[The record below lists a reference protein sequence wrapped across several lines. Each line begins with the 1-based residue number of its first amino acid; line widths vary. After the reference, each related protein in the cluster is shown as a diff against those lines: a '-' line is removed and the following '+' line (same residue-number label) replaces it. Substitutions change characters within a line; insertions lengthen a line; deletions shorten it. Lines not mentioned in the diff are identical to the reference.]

1 MKLLRQHLAFRL
13 FGAIVLVGT
22 VLWIGYLVAVYRR
35 ASWQS
40 DMVPPPQ
47 RLATIA
53 ALIEATP
60 PPDRAL
66 LLAGLSSD
74 TFQIRIEAG
83 DIVANQFDD
92 LPRQSRYE
100 VADYDQALEGRRF
113 SIESQVGERP
123 PLGFVMRRF
132 IPATLEFKVR
142 LSTDETMVID
152 ARSPFLTTEAGLPVG
167 LFAGLIGSLVGL
179 VTLVLVFIAS
189 RPLRELADAVA
200 TLDPDGAPRPLPGAA
215 AFSPE
220 IRRLTEAY
228 NTLHGRVAALL
239 RNRMELV
246 GGISHDVR
254 TFATRLRLKV
264 DAIEDEASRDS
275 AVRDIEDMVRLLD
288 DAVLT
293 SRAGAGE
300 LQQELVSLRDLVA
313 ADCAALAEA
322 GRPVVLEDAS
332 EDDPLTVLGDRVAI
346 RRIVANLIDNAIKYG
361 EVAHVSLRRDGVL
374 AVLVVEDQGAGVRPE
389 EREALFEPFHRL
401 ESSRSRTTGG
411 AGLGLAVVKTL
422 SEGHSGTVSIGY
434 AATGG
439 LSVRV
444 RLPLFSTSA

>member
-1 MKLLRQHLAFRL
+1 MTLIRQHLAFRL
-13 FGAIVLVGT
+13 FGAFVLMVT

-40 DMVPPPQ
+40 DLVPPPQ
-47 RLATIA
+47 RLATVA
-53 ALIEATP
+53 TLIEATP
-60 PPDRAL
+60 PSGRTL
-66 LLAGLSSD
+66 LIGGLTSD
-74 TFQIRIEAG
+74 TFRVHVEPG
-83 DIVANQFDD
+83 DVVDNQFDD

-100 VADYDQALEGRRF
+100 VADYDQALGGRRF
-113 SIESQVGERP
+113 SIANEIDERP
-123 PLGFVMRRF
+123 RVGFIMRRF
-132 IPATLEFKVR
+132 VPAKLEFRVR
-142 LSTDETMVID
+142 LATGETMIVES
-152 ARSPFLTTEAGLPVG
+152 RSPFLTTEAGLPVG
-167 LFAGLIGSLVGL
+167 LFAGLLGSAVGL
-179 VTLVLVFIAS
+179 FTLVLVFIAS

-200 TLDPDGAPRPLPGAA
+200 TLDLDGAPRVLPNAA

-264 DAIEDEASRDS
+264 DAIEDEASRES

-288 DAVLT
+288 DAVMT

-300 LQQELVSLRDLVA
+300 LQEELVGLRDLVT
-313 ADCAALAEA
+313 ADCAMLAEA
-322 GRPVVLEDAS
+322 GRPALFEDAS
-332 EDDPLTVLGDRVAI
+332 AGDPLTVLGDRVAL
-346 RRIVANLIDNAIKYG
+346 RRILANLIDNAIKYG
-361 EVAHVSLRRDGVL
+361 DVAHVSLRREAQE
-374 AVLVVEDQGAGVRPE
+374 AVLVIEDRGPGVPPG

-401 ESSRSRTTGG
+401 ETSRSRATGG

-422 SEGHSGTVSIGY
+422 AEGHGGSVNVGEAS
-434 AATGG
+434 TGG
-439 LSVRV
+439 LSVQV
-444 RLPLFSTSA
+444 RLPLFSPRA

>member
-1 MKLLRQHLAFRL
+1 MTLIRQHLAFRL
-13 FGAIVLVGT
+13 FGVIILIGT
-22 VLWIGYLVAVYRR
+22 ILWISYLVAVYRR

-40 DMVPPPQ
+40 DMVPPPH

-53 ALIEATP
+53 TLIEATP
-60 PPDRAL
+60 QRDRAL
-66 LLAGLSSD
+66 LLAGLASD
-74 TFQIRIEAG
+74 TFQVHIEPG
-83 DIVANQFDD
+83 DVVANQFDD
-92 LPRQSRYE
+92 LPRQSRFE
-100 VADYDQALEGRRF
+100 VADYDQALGGRRF
-113 SIESQVGERP
+113 SIQNQIAAHPRV
-123 PLGFVMRRF
+123 GFVMRRF
-132 IPATLEFKVR
+132 IPETLEFRVL
-142 LSTDETMVID
+142 LSAGETMVVD

-179 VTLVLVFIAS
+179 LTLVLVFIAS
-189 RPLRELADAVA
+189 RPLRELAEAVA
-200 TLDPDGAPRPLPGAA
+200 TLDPDGAPRALPGAA
-215 AFSPE
+215 SFSPE

-264 DAIEDEASRDS
+264 DAIEDEASRES

-300 LQQELVSLRDLVA
+300 LQEELVSLRDLVA
-313 ADCAALAEA
+313 EDCASLAET
-322 GRPVVLEDAS
+322 GRPVVFEDAS
-332 EDDPLTVLGDRVAI
+332 SGDVLTVLGDRVAL

-361 EVAHVSLRRDGVL
+361 DVAHVVLRRDGQHAIL
-374 AVLVVEDQGAGVRPE
+374 TVEDQGPGVKLE

-401 ESSRSRTTGG
+401 ETSRSRATGG
-411 AGLGLAVVKTL
+411 AGLGLAVVRTL
-422 SEGHSGTVSIGY
+422 VEGHGGSATLGEASG
-434 AATGG
+434 GG
-439 LSVRV
+439 LLVQV
-444 RLPLFSTSA
+444 RLPLFSAD

>member
-1 MKLLRQHLAFRL
+1 MKLIRQHFALRL
-13 FGAIVLVGT
+13 FGAILLVGT
-22 VLWIGYLVAVYRR
+22 VLWIGYLAAVYRR

-40 DMVPPPQ
+40 DMVPPPE

-53 ALIEATP
+53 VLIEATP
-60 PPDRAL
+60 AQDRAL

-74 TFQIRIEAG
+74 TFKVRVEAG
-83 DIVANQFDD
+83 DVVANQFDD
-92 LPRQSRYE
+92 LPRQSRFE
-100 VADYDQALEGRRF
+100 VVDYDEALGGRRF
-113 SIESQVGERP
+113 SIENLSRDQRNMG
-123 PLGFVMRRF
+123 LVMRRF
-132 IPATLEFKVR
+132 IPATLEFRVL
-142 LSTDETMVID
+142 LSTGETMAVD
-152 ARSPFLTTEAGLPVG
+152 ARSSSLTTEAGLPVG
-167 LFAGLIGSLVGL
+167 LFAGLMGSLLGL
-179 VTLVLVFIAS
+179 VTLLLVFVAS

-200 TLDPDGAPRPLPGAA
+200 TLDPDGPPRALPGAA

-228 NTLHGRVAALL
+228 NSLHGRVVALL

-264 DAIEDEASRDS
+264 DAIEDEASRES

-288 DAVLT
+288 DAVLA

-322 GRPVVLEDAS
+322 GRPVFLEDAS
-332 EDDPLTVLGDRVAI
+332 GDDPLAVLGDRVAL
-346 RRIVANLIDNAIKYG
+346 RRIAANLIDNAMKYG
-361 EVAHVSLRRDGVL
+361 DVAHVSLSRDGRH
-374 AVLVVEDQGAGVRPE
+374 AVLVVEDRGPGVPPE

-422 SEGHSGTVSIGY
+422 SEGHNGTVSIGD

-444 RLPLFSTSA
+444 RLPLFSGRA